1 MSHDARLILS
11 AVGAV
16 LLLIFLIA
24 RWKMNAFVA
33 LILASLAAGLC
44 AGMDLPNIATS
55 FGQGVGAVL
64 SSVAMVIGL
73 GAILGKML
81 GESGGAE
88 VIANT
93 ITNAFGDKRLPWAI
107 VVIALIVGLPVFFPV
122 GVVLLTPI
130 VIAVAR
136 RSGANFLSVSLPMI
150 AGLSAAHG
158 LIPPHPGPMVA
169 IEVLKADPGITVL
182 YSLILAVPAAIL
194 AGPVYAKWISTR
206 IPNVAIPTNTGTT
219 STPTSRPGFAIT
231 VFTVA
236 LPVLLMLFSTIAD
249 LLLPKG
255 NPLRAIAN
263 FIGSPIVALTVS
275 VLVSFFTFG
284 IARGF
289 NSAQILKFSEDS
301 LGPTAAALLIVG
313 AGGGFNRILVA
324 SGVGDVISN
333 AADYAELSPLAL
345 GWGVAALIR
354 IATGSATVA
363 ITTAAGIV
371 APIVGHQ
378 PVNVELLVV
387 VMGAGSLIASHV
399 NDGGFWFVKEY
410 LGLTVPQTFR
420 TWTVIET
427 IIAIIGLLGGL
438 ALNQIL
444 PR

>member
-1 MSHDARLILS
+1 MSQDTRLIFS

-24 RWKMNAFVA
+24 RWKVSSFVA
-33 LILASLAAGLC
+33 LIIASLFAGLC
-44 AGMDLPNIATS
+44 AGMDLPNIAKS
-55 FGQGVGAVL
+55 FGEGVGAVL

-81 GESGGAE
+81 GESSGAE
-88 VIANT
+88 VIAST

-169 IEVLKADPGITVL
+169 IETLKADAGKTIL
-182 YSLILAVPAAIL
+182 YSIVLAVPAAIL
-194 AGPVYAKWISTR
+194 AGPVYAKWISPQMPEVT
-206 IPNVAIPTNTGTT
+206 IPPASAT
-219 STPTSRPGFAIT
+219 STHTARPGFAIT

-236 LPVLLMLFSTIAD
+236 LPVLLMLCSTLAD
-249 LLLPKG
+249 LLLPKT
-255 NPLRAIAN
+255 NQLRAIAN
-263 FIGSPIVALTVS
+263 FIGSPIVALTIS
-275 VLVSFFTFG
+275 VIVSFFTFG
-284 IARGF
+284 VARGF
-289 NSAQILKFSEDS
+289 TSQQILKFSEDC
-301 LGPTAAALLIVG
+301 LGPTATALLIVG
-313 AGGGFNRILVA
+313 AGGGFNKILVV
-324 SGVGDVISN
+324 SGVGDVISR
-333 AADYAELSPLAL
+333 AATSTQLSPLLL
-345 GWGVAALIR
+345 GWLVAALIR

-363 ITTAAGIV
+363 ITTAAGIL
-371 APIVGHQ
+371 APIVASQ
-378 PVNVELLVV
+378 PVNIELLVV

-427 IIAIIGLLGGL
+427 IIALVGLLGGL
-438 ALNQIL
+438 VLNQIL
-444 PR
+444 PQ